1 MVAFCGGGCIIME
14 VFPSAR
20 EERAVKDIERAKEL
34 LAEGNFFVAV
44 RGERVIV
51 ENERGIASLLRFAS
65 EKPSELAGASVADKI
80 AGRAAAFLMTLCGV
94 KEVYAEVLSK
104 GAARI
109 FEEQDT
115 PFSFGVL
122 ADDIRDRTGRDVCPM
137 ERAVKDIFSPE
148 QALPA
153 LLKRRA
159 ELTAGNTPPY
169 WQGE

>member
-1 MVAFCGGGCIIME
+1 M
-14 VFPSAR
+14 
-20 EERAVKDIERAKEL
+20 
-34 LAEGNFFVAV
+34 
-44 RGERVIV
+44 
-51 ENERGIASLLRFAS
+51 
-65 EKPSELAGASVADKI
+65 
-80 AGRAAAFLMTLCGV
+80 
-94 KEVYAEVLSK
+94 LSK

-122 ADDIRDRTGRDVCPM
+122 ADDIRDRTGRDICPM

-169 WQGE
+169 RQGK

>member
-1 MVAFCGGGCIIME
+1 ME

-122 ADDIRDRTGRDVCPM
+122 ADDIRDRTGRDICPM

-169 WQGE
+169 RQGE